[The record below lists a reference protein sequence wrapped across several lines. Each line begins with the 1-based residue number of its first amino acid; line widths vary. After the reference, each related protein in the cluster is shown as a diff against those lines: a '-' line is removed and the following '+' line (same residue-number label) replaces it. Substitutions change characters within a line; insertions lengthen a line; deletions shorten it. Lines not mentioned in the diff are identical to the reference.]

1 MNNNKRW
8 IREQMKKGK
17 VIIDLGPDPKRPFRS
32 PYYEMERREI
42 EKVGYPVTHP

>member
-1 MNNNKRW
+1 
-8 IREQMKKGK
+8 MKKGK
-17 VIIDLGPDPKRPFRS
+17 VIIGLGPDPKRPFRS